1 MKYTF
6 LFLLVLA
13 ITFTSCSEAGTT
25 TTSLQGTEQNLPEE
39 LKGLK
44 IYTISTG
51 GLKQVKVGVLDNA
64 RTISTTYPVGK
75 TQESF
80 ILVEKNSGRTIQ
92 VGEIISENDSII
104 VCKK

>member
-6 LFLLVLA
+6 LFLLALA
-13 ITFTSCSEAGTT
+13 ITFTSCYDAGTT
-25 TTSLQGTEQNLPEE
+25 STSLQGTEQNLPEE

-44 IYTISTG
+44 IYTVSTG
-51 GLKQVKVGVLDNA
+51 GLSHVKVGVLDNA
-64 RTISTTYPVGK
+64 RTTSTTYPQGK
-75 TQESF
+75 TQQTF
-80 ILVEKNSGRTIQ
+80 ILVEKNTGRTIQ

>member
-6 LFLLVLA
+6 LILLVFA
-13 ITFTSCSEAGTT
+13 ITLNSCHEAGTS
-25 TTSLQGTEQNLPEE
+25 TTSLHGSEQTLPDE

-44 IYTISTG
+44 IYTVSTG
-51 GLKQVKVGVLDNA
+51 GLSYVQVGVLDNA
-64 RTISTTYPVGK
+64 RTTSLSHSEGK
-75 TQESF
+75 HHESF
-80 ILVEKNSGRTIQ
+80 ILVEKNTGRTIP

>member
-6 LFLLVLA
+6 LILLVVA
-13 ITFTSCSEAGTT
+13 ITLSSCYEAGT
-25 TTSLQGTEQNLPEE
+25 SSLNLQGNEQNLPEE

-44 IYTISTG
+44 IYTVSTG
-51 GLKQVKVGVLDNA
+51 KMAKVQVGVIDNA
-64 RTISTTYPVGK
+64 KTTSLTYSEGK
-75 TQESF
+75 HQKSF
-80 ILVEKNSGRTIQ
+80 ILVEKNTGRTIP

>member
-6 LFLLVLA
+6 LILLVVS
-13 ITFTSCSEAGTT
+13 ITLSSCYEAGTT
-25 TTSLQGTEQNLPEE
+25 STELIGNEQNLPEE

-44 IYTISTG
+44 IYTVSTG
-51 GLKQVKVGVLDNA
+51 DLGSVKVGLLDNA
-64 RTISTTYPVGK
+64 RTTSLTYSEGK
-75 TQESF
+75 YRESF
-80 ILVEKNSGRTIQ
+80 ILVEKNTGRTIP